1 MTSLTIDH
9 LDPPSTVR
17 RMRAVEAVRW
27 RALDEL
33 SGRTV
38 WCASALPGRSAS
50 ARRLRASLQ
59 WGGGGGLRS
68 GVLEVDAD
76 ERLRHLAQRLEAMLE
91 GASPSR
97 LGDAEREL
105 CAEGVRGS
113 EDLVGAV
120 SPDDVVVVHDALTA
134 LLAEALRERGAH
146 AVWHVELPADAQPPG
161 RCRGTE
167 LPAPL
172 YLAYGRLRHDVVAVR
187 SPSPRRRRAHRR
199 AHALD
204 RRRRRQGH
212 SGGLRRWR
220 APPARLEHRPSGRR
234 PRRPRG
240 DRRRHAPRAAEGS
253 GALSRASRLAVGPC
267 DAARP
272 TAHPP
277 GARRSDEP
285 AGGGL
290 ANAAVRCISAPPLRP
305 SERVLRKTR
314 GS

>member
-1 MTSLTIDH
+1 VTSLTIDH

-17 RMRAVEAVRW
+17 RMRAVEAVRR

-38 WCASALPGRSAS
+38 WCASALPDRSAS

-59 WGGGGGLRS
+59 WGGGGGLRC

-105 CAEGVRGS
+105 CSEGVRGS

-146 AVWHVELPADAQPPG
+146 AVWHVSSPPTPSRPTAAAARSFLHRYTSRMDAYVM
-161 RCRGTE
+161 TW
-167 LPAPL
+167 
-172 YLAYGRLRHDVVAVR
+172 
-187 SPSPRRRRAHRR
+187 SPY
-199 AHALD
+199 D
-204 RRRRRQGH
+204 
-212 SGGLRRWR
+212 
-220 APPARLEHRPSGRR
+220 RR
-234 PRRPRG
+234 PRAVIERIAALMPSTDAVTAKDIPASYAGGEPRLLGWSTVLADVVHG
-240 DRRRHAPRAAEGS
+240 DREETVGGTRHP
-253 GALSRASRLAVGPC
+253 
-267 DAARP
+267 RP
-272 TAHPP
+272 TVP
-277 GARRSDEP
+277 
-285 AGGGL
+285 
-290 ANAAVRCISAPPLRP
+290 VR
-305 SERVLRKTR
+305 
-314 GS
+314 